1 MIQTI
6 IRSGALRGTVPLP
19 GDKSISHRY
28 AMLAAISEGTSEIHH
43 FAASQ
48 DCHSTLRCLRSL
60 GVDARVRGGDV
71 TVAGLGLRGLRASV
85 EMLDAGNSG
94 TTIRLLSGILAG
106 QSFETEISGDE
117 SLSRRPM
124 ERILQPLR
132 AMGAQVTARERGLP
146 PIRIRGGSLKGIR
159 YELPV
164 ASAQVKSCVLLAGL
178 YADGPTAVKETI
190 PTRDHTELA
199 LQHFGASISAQGEWI
214 EVQPGATL
222 RAGELFVPGDISG
235 AAFFLAAAALVPGS
249 ELALPRTG
257 LNGRRREL
265 LEYLD
270 RCGLDIS
277 VEDENAAAGEP
288 RGTVRIRYRA
298 GGSAMPP
305 ISGELTAA
313 LIDEIPVLAVL
324 GSQMGGV
331 RVSNA
336 GELRVKES
344 DRITAI
350 CANLRAMGAEVA
362 ETPDGFEV
370 AGGQSLRGAD
380 ILSGGDHRIAMA
392 FGVAGLVAEGETRI
406 HGAECADVSFP
417 GFWDVLSGVTAKSG
431 FSS

>member
-6 IRSGALRGTVPLP
+6 KRSRALHGTVPLP

-28 AMLAAISEGTSEIHH
+28 AMLAAIAEGTSEIHH

-60 GVDARVRGGDV
+60 GVNARVHGDDV
-71 TVAGLGLRGLRASV
+71 TVDGLGLRGLKPSI

-106 QSFETEISGDE
+106 QSFETAISGDE

-146 PIRIRGGSLKGIR
+146 PIRIRGGNLKAIR

-178 YADGPTAVKETI
+178 YADGLTAVKETI

-199 LQHFGASISAQGEWI
+199 LQHFGASLSTQGEWI
-214 EVQPGATL
+214 EVQPGPKLQARDL
-222 RAGELFVPGDISG
+222 SVPGDISG
-235 AAFFLAAAALVPGS
+235 AAFFLVAAALVPDS
-249 ELALPRTG
+249 ELALPGTG

-265 LEYLD
+265 LEYLN
-270 RCGLDIS
+270 RCGLDIT
-277 VEDENAAAGEP
+277 VEDENAQAGEP
-288 RGTVRIRYRA
+288 RGTVRARYREA
-298 GGSAMPP
+298 GFALPP
-305 ISGELTAA
+305 IAGELTAA
-313 LIDEIPVLAVL
+313 LIDEIPILAVL
-324 GSQMGGV
+324 GSQLGGV
-331 RVSNA
+331 RVSDA

-350 CANLRAMGAEVA
+350 CANLRVMGADVE
-362 ETPDGFEV
+362 EMPDGFEV
-370 AGGQSLRGAD
+370 TGGQRLRGAD

-392 FGVAGLVAEGETRI
+392 FGVAGLAAEGETRI
-406 HGAECADVSFP
+406 HGAECADVSYP
-417 GFWDVLSGVTAKSG
+417 GFWDVLSRVAGL
-431 FSS
+431 